1 MLMYVLLLDVQAVFD
16 CVIQS
21 IKNVTN
27 ILIVYLLF
35 HFIFSVVAVQLFSG
49 SFSYC
54 TDVAKRDPLLC
65 KGVSPLLLFALCSS
79 GFCLHPVRKR
89 STILWHA
96 I

>member
-1 MLMYVLLLDVQAVFD
+1 MFD

-49 SFSYC
+49 RFSYC
-54 TDVAKRDPLLC
+54 TDVAKRDPIDC
-65 KGVSPLLLFALCSS
+65 KGTTFDTHLFTHCTVHVHYKTKCLTHLVFPCLLLYPLYSI
-79 GFCLHPVRKR
+79 
-89 STILWHA
+89 TQ
-96 I
+96 